1 MESELR
7 DQLDAVRCAYESF
20 YQPSESVRVAY
31 LAAESA
37 FELFQLAFTDRE
49 RVRMFSHAQDTI
61 CAALQAMEQQLEEEN
76 YDVEIEM

>member
-7 DQLDAVRCAYESF
+7 YQLDAVRCAYESF
-20 YQPSESVRVAY
+20 YEPNESVRAAY

-37 FELFQLAFTDRE
+37 FELFQMAFTERE
-49 RVRMFSHAQDTI
+49 RVRMFSHAQDAI
-61 CAALQAMEQQLEEEN
+61 CTALQAMEQQQEEEN